1 MSSINTVKLIVVW
14 GTETTFE
21 LDLVNVYTVV
31 SQCVYVGNLVLI
43 WFVQILVLMYVSTAV
58 GHLF

>member
-1 MSSINTVKLIVVW
+1 MVKLIVVW
-14 GTETTFE
+14 GTKTTVEF
-21 LDLVNVYTVV
+21 DLVNVYTVV

-43 WFVQILVLMYVSTAV
+43 WFVQMLVLMYVSTAV